1 MKDMNI
7 LLTSVGRRSYLVDY
21 FKNALCGKGKVFVA
35 NSTAQNPSFRVADG
49 SVVTPLIYD
58 NDYIPFLIKYCKE
71 NNISVIISLFDIDLP
86 ILAKNKELFS
96 KNGIK
101 VIVSDYN
108 VVEICNDK
116 FLTYKF
122 LVDNGFNAP
131 KTYLDIENAKKDIDS
146 AMINYPLFVKPR
158 WGMGSISVFE
168 ANNEEE
174 LYVFYKKVRRELQNS
189 YLKYESVID
198 IENAVLIQEKL
209 NGQEY
214 GLDIINNLEGD
225 YQNTIVKKK
234 LSMRSGE
241 TDCAITVN
249 NQSLKELGKAIGKTL
264 GHIANLDV
272 DVFVVDGVPY
282 VLEMNARFGGGYPFS
297 HMAGVDL
304 PKVIVEWLEG
314 VNDINA
320 LFAKSGIMCQK
331 DISLVYLTPNLEL
344 RKIKN
349 EELNHSLEK
358 LQFDIVPTLQ
368 DRNINIKEYSK
379 KLSNYGVSIAAYIDN
394 DVLGII
400 SGYLNKKVGYIS
412 IFIVGKDYQGINVG
426 KSLLKEF
433 EKEAKDLNVEALKL
447 EVRKNN
453 KSAIGFYEHFG
464 FNIISDASDE
474 SYYME
479 KKL

>member
-1 MKDMNI
+1 MNNINI
-7 LLTSVGRRSYLVDY
+7 LLTSVGRRSYLVNY
-21 FKNALCGKGKVFVA
+21 FKNALRGKGKVFVA
-35 NSTAQNPSFRVADG
+35 NSTAQNPSFQVADG

-58 NDYIPFLIKYCKE
+58 NSYIPFLIKYCNE

-86 ILAKNKELFS
+86 ILAKNKDLFI
-96 KNGIK
+96 KNGIN

-108 VVEICNDK
+108 VIKVCNDK

-122 LVDNGFNAP
+122 LIKNGFNAP
-131 KTYLDIENAKKDIDS
+131 KTYFDINQVKNDIQS
-146 AMINYPLFVKPR
+146 GAISYPLFVKPR

-168 ANNEEE
+168 ACNEEE
-174 LYVFYKKVRRELQNS
+174 LNVFYKKVKRELQNS
-189 YLKYESVID
+189 YLKYESAVD
-198 IENAVLIQEKL
+198 IENSVLIQEKL

-234 LSMRSGE
+234 ISMRSGE

-249 NQSLKELGKAIGKTL
+249 NQSLKELGKTISKTL

-272 DVFVVDGVPY
+272 DVFVVDDVPY

-297 HMAGVDL
+297 HMAGADL
-304 PKVIVEWLEG
+304 PKEIIDWLEG
-314 VNDINA
+314 SSDINL
-320 LFAKSGIMCQK
+320 LFAKPGVMCQK
-331 DISLVYLTPNLEL
+331 NINLVYLTPVSECRKVANDEL
-344 RKIKN
+344 YF
-349 EELNHSLEK
+349 SLKK
-358 LQFDIVPTLQ
+358 LQYDIIPTLK
-368 DRNINIKEYSK
+368 DRGINIKEYSK
-379 KLSNYGVSIAAYIDN
+379 KLSNSGISLATYIDN
-394 DVLGII
+394 DVIGII

-412 IFIVGKDYQGINVG
+412 IFIVSKDYQGINVG
-426 KSLLKEF
+426 KSLLKKF
-433 EKEAKDLNVEALKL
+433 ENEAKTLNVKSLKL

-453 KSAIGFYEHFG
+453 KSAIGFYKHFG

-479 KKL
+479 KNL